1 MYKAILCA
9 SHLSIFACVA
19 MYTLCQEFISGLLL
33 KSLPPFLF
41 SAFFNK
47 LAVYVSVTL
56 PYAYMCNGHHAY
68 GLVALLMLFACL
80 HCWLYCPYNKRV
92 TGKFIPCA
100 LVTGDFS

>member
-19 MYTLCQEFISGLLL
+19 MYTLCQEFISVLLL
-33 KSLPPFLF
+33 RSLPPFLF
-41 SAFFNK
+41 SVFFNK

-80 HCWLYCPYNKRV
+80 NFAGCIVPTTKELLENLS
-92 TGKFIPCA
+92 
-100 LVTGDFS
+100 LVLL